1 MRVPARALFLC
12 GAALGPAAAAQLPPD
27 PGAPPATL
35 LYQNFPNPFPVGAQ
49 DRTCISFDLAAPGM
63 VALDVLDLR
72 GNAVRRLVP
81 SAAFAAPLAPGRYG
95 RDPAGGPGCDPRL
108 TWDGTT
114 AHGTTVP
121 PGVYLIRL
129 QAPGVN
135 AFRRIV
141 FRGEGR

>member
-1 MRVPARALFLC
+1 MRLPACALVLW

-35 LYQNFPNPFPVGAQ
+35 LYQNFPNPFPAGTQ
-49 DRTCISFDLAAPGM
+49 DRTCISFDLAAGGM
-63 VALDVLDLR
+63 VVLDILDLR
-72 GNAVRRLVP
+72 GNAVWRLIP
-81 SAAFAAPLAPGRYG
+81 GDAFATPLAPGRYG
-95 RDPAGGPGCDPRL
+95 RDPAGGPVCDPRL

-114 AHGTTVP
+114 THGTTVP
-121 PGVYLIRL
+121 PGVYLVRL